1 MRGIV
6 YRLGRRQTGSMFVA
20 LGVALAFAVNS
31 PAAATAKGHS
41 GSHRPVKAP
50 AVVAHAAGH
59 KIA

>member
-1 MRGIV
+1 
-6 YRLGRRQTGSMFVA
+6 MFVA